1 MKKFGLTAIA
11 LTTTALLLGACGS
24 SDMGSMDMGS
34 SDSSSVDMGYSI
46 PESADFNDADVM
58 FAQMMIPHHEQ
69 AIEMSDIAL
78 DPNTGASAAV
88 IALATQIK
96 GAQDPEI
103 SQMKN
108 LLTTWGMP
116 MEMGSMDHSSMMDGM
131 LSLEDMD
138 SLGQLKGAEFDK
150 AWAKGM
156 IAHHEGAIAMANDVL
171 ANGKNSEIL
180 ALANA
185 VVSGQSTEIE
195 ILKPLAGYIVNR
207 LTRRVTPTKEHFPTY
222 MIGAPGVSVAEW
234 SPT

>member
-1 MKKFGLTAIA
+1 MQRVTPPSFLFAEGRSAMKKLTLTTVAIA
-11 LTTTALLLGACGS
+11 VAALLLSACGS
-24 SDMGSMDMGS
+24 HDMGSMDMGS
-34 SDSSSVDMGYSI
+34 SDTSNSI

-58 FAQMMIPHHEQ
+58 FAQMMIPHHQQ

-78 DPNTGASAAV
+78 DPNTGASAAI

-116 MEMGSMDHSSMMDGM
+116 TDMGSMDHSSMMEGM
-131 LSLEDMD
+131 LSLEEMD
-138 SLGQLKGAEFDK
+138 TLGQLKGAEFDK

-195 ILKPLAGYIVNR
+195 TLKPLAG
-207 LTRRVTPTKEHFPTY
+207 
-222 MIGAPGVSVAEW
+222 
-234 SPT
+234 

>member
-1 MKKFGLTAIA
+1 MFMNKKQCVAI
-11 LTTTALLLGACGS
+11 LGAVLIAVLPACGS
-24 SDMGSMDMGS
+24 TS
-34 SDSSSVDMGYSI
+34 SQD
-46 PESADFNDADVM
+46 ADAVVADEAAFNDADVM

-78 DPNTGASAAV
+78 DPNTGASAAI

-116 MEMGSMDHSSMMDGM
+116 TDMGSMDHSSMMDGM
-131 LSLEDMD
+131 LSLEEMD
-138 SLGQLKGAEFDK
+138 TLGQLKGAEFDK

-171 ANGKNSEIL
+171 TNGKNSEIL

-195 ILKPLAGYIVNR
+195 TLKPLAG
-207 LTRRVTPTKEHFPTY
+207 
-222 MIGAPGVSVAEW
+222 
-234 SPT
+234 

>member
-1 MKKFGLTAIA
+1 LQRVTPPSFLFAEGRSAMKKLT
-11 LTTTALLLGACGS
+11 LTTVALAVAALLLSACGS
-24 SDMGSMDMGS
+24 HDMGSMDMGS
-34 SDSSSVDMGYSI
+34 SDTSKSI

-78 DPNTGASAAV
+78 DPNTGASAAI

-108 LLTTWGMP
+108 LLTTWGMST
-116 MEMGSMDHSSMMDGM
+116 EMGSMNHSSMMEGM
-131 LSLEDMD
+131 LSLEEMNT
-138 SLGQLKGAEFDK
+138 LGQLKGAEFDK

-156 IAHHEGAIAMANDVL
+156 VAHHEGAIAMANDVL
-171 ANGKNSEIL
+171 AHGKNSEIL
-180 ALANA
+180 ALANS

-195 ILKPLAGYIVNR
+195 TLKPLAG
-207 LTRRVTPTKEHFPTY
+207 
-222 MIGAPGVSVAEW
+222 
-234 SPT
+234 

>member
-1 MKKFGLTAIA
+1 MKKLTLSAVA
-11 LTTTALLLGACGS
+11 LAVAVLLLSACGS
-24 SDMGSMDMGS
+24 HDMGSMDMGS
-34 SDSSSVDMGYSI
+34 LDTGDSTQ
-46 PESADFNDADVM
+46 ESAAFNDADVM
-58 FAQMMIPHHEQ
+58 FAQQMIPHHEQ

-138 SLGQLKGAEFDK
+138 TLGQLKGAEFDK

-156 IAHHEGAIAMANDVL
+156 IGHHEGAIKMANDVL
-171 ANGKNSEIL
+171 AKGKNSEIL
-180 ALANA
+180 ALAQA
-185 VVSGQSTEIE
+185 VVSGQTAEIE
-195 ILKPLAGYIVNR
+195 TLKPLAG
-207 LTRRVTPTKEHFPTY
+207 
-222 MIGAPGVSVAEW
+222 
-234 SPT
+234 

>member
-1 MKKFGLTAIA
+1 MKKLALTAVA
-11 LTTTALLLGACGS
+11 LASATLLFGACGS
-24 SDMGSMDMGS
+24 HDMGSMDTGS
-34 SDSSSVDMGYSI
+34 MDTGDST

-58 FAQMMIPHHEQ
+58 FAQTMIPHHQQ

-78 DPNTGASAAV
+78 DPNSGASAAIV
-88 IALATQIK
+88 ALATQIK

-108 LLTTWGMP
+108 LLTTWGKS
-116 MEMGSMDHSSMMDGM
+116 MEMGSMDHSSMMGGM
-131 LSLEDMD
+131 LSLEEIDT
-138 SLGQLKGAEFDK
+138 LGQLKGAEFDK

-185 VVSGQSTEIE
+185 VVSGQSAEIKT
-195 ILKPLAGYIVNR
+195 LKPLAG
-207 LTRRVTPTKEHFPTY
+207 
-222 MIGAPGVSVAEW
+222 
-234 SPT
+234 

>member
-78 DPNTGASAAV
+78 DPSTGASAAV

-116 MEMGSMDHSSMMDGM
+116 TNMGSMDHSSMMDGM
-131 LSLEDMD
+131 LSLEEMD
-138 SLGQLKGAEFDK
+138 TLGQLKGAEFDK

-195 ILKPLAGYIVNR
+195 ILKPLAG
-207 LTRRVTPTKEHFPTY
+207 
-222 MIGAPGVSVAEW
+222 
-234 SPT
+234 

>member
-1 MKKFGLTAIA
+1 MKKLALTAVA
-11 LTTTALLLGACGS
+11 LAAATLLFGACGS
-24 SDMGSMDMGS
+24 HDMGSMDTGS
-34 SDSSSVDMGYSI
+34 MDTGDST

-58 FAQMMIPHHEQ
+58 FAQTMIPHHQQ

-78 DPNTGASAAV
+78 DPNSGASAAIV
-88 IALATQIK
+88 ALATQIK

-108 LLTTWGMP
+108 LLTTWGKS
-116 MEMGSMDHSSMMDGM
+116 MEMGSMDHSSMMGGM
-131 LSLEDMD
+131 LSLEEIDT
-138 SLGQLKGAEFDK
+138 LGQLKGAEFDK

-185 VVSGQSTEIE
+185 VVSGQSAEIKT
-195 ILKPLAGYIVNR
+195 LKPLAG
-207 LTRRVTPTKEHFPTY
+207 
-222 MIGAPGVSVAEW
+222 
-234 SPT
+234 

>member
-1 MKKFGLTAIA
+1 MQRVTPPSFLFAEGRSAMKKLTLTTVAIA
-11 LTTTALLLGACGS
+11 VAALLLSACGS
-24 SDMGSMDMGS
+24 HDMGSMNMGS
-34 SDSSSVDMGYSI
+34 SDTSNSI

-58 FAQMMIPHHEQ
+58 FAQMMIPHHQQ

-78 DPNTGASAAV
+78 DPNTGASAAI

-116 MEMGSMDHSSMMDGM
+116 TEMGSMDHSSMMEGM
-131 LSLEDMD
+131 LSLEEMD
-138 SLGQLKGAEFDK
+138 TLGQLKGAEFDK

-195 ILKPLAGYIVNR
+195 TLKPLAG
-207 LTRRVTPTKEHFPTY
+207 
-222 MIGAPGVSVAEW
+222 
-234 SPT
+234 

>member
-1 MKKFGLTAIA
+1 MKKLTLTTVAIA
-11 LTTTALLLGACGS
+11 VAALLLSACGS
-24 SDMGSMDMGS
+24 HDMGSMNMGS
-34 SDSSSVDMGYSI
+34 SDTSNSI

-78 DPNTGASAAV
+78 DPNTGASAAI

-116 MEMGSMDHSSMMDGM
+116 TNMGSMDHSSMMDGM
-131 LSLEDMD
+131 LSLEEMD
-138 SLGQLKGAEFDK
+138 TLGQLKGAEFDK

-156 IAHHEGAIAMANDVL
+156 IAHHEGAIKMANDVL
-171 ANGKNSEIL
+171 AHGKNSEIL

-185 VVSGQSTEIE
+185 VVSGQTAEIE
-195 ILKPLAGYIVNR
+195 TLKPLAG
-207 LTRRVTPTKEHFPTY
+207 
-222 MIGAPGVSVAEW
+222 
-234 SPT
+234 

>member
-131 LSLEDMD
+131 LSLEEMD
-138 SLGQLKGAEFDK
+138 TLGQLKGAEFDK

-195 ILKPLAGYIVNR
+195 TLKPLAG
-207 LTRRVTPTKEHFPTY
+207 
-222 MIGAPGVSVAEW
+222 
-234 SPT
+234 

>member
-1 MKKFGLTAIA
+1 MKKLTLTVVA
-11 LTTTALLLGACGS
+11 LTTAALLLGACGS

-34 SDSSSVDMGYSI
+34 SDSSSMDMGYSI

-78 DPNTGASAAV
+78 DPNTGASAAI

-131 LSLEDMD
+131 LSLEEMD
-138 SLGQLKGAEFDK
+138 TLGQLKGAEFDK

-156 IAHHEGAIAMANDVL
+156 IAHHEGAIEMANDVL

-195 ILKPLAGYIVNR
+195 TLKPLAG
-207 LTRRVTPTKEHFPTY
+207 
-222 MIGAPGVSVAEW
+222 
-234 SPT
+234 